1 MSNQIQ
7 QNRPQAHGEY
17 RPIEDY
23 GVIGNGHTVALISSS
38 GSIDWLCFHRFDSPS
53 LFARILDPG
62 RGGYWSVTTKGAF
75 ESSHRYQE
83 ETNILETTLRC
94 AGGTVVLL
102 DFMDIASIARLRRL
116 PAPGRIVRIA
126 ECTDGKVGVVS
137 RCQPRPNYARTHPEF
152 ALYGDQVTFGGYTLT
167 GPTAWQVDDADASLT
182 CRITLRAGETT
193 AFTLATE
200 DDATLPQRTPADA
213 LKVTT
218 DYWRKWSSAC
228 TYRGPYRD
236 IVIRNALTLKMMTYE
251 PSGAIVAAPTTSL
264 PETFGGE
271 RNWDYRFTWIRDA
284 SLTLYALLLAGYLDN
299 EQPFFDWLVRT
310 VKLKGT
316 GISILYPIIPEG
328 RIAET
333 VLDNFR
339 GYRDSR
345 PVRIGNQAAVQ
356 EQLDVYG
363 EVMGAIQFA
372 WRIGKYDPTPLWGTM
387 RQMLDWVTRHWH
399 DRDSGLWE
407 VRGGVRHFVYSKAM
421 MWFALDC
428 GIEIAEGMRLS
439 GDIKTWR
446 RERDLIHEEVL
457 DKGWSDD
464 LGAFK
469 QSYEDENL
477 DAANLRLPLINFVG
491 GDDPRML
498 STIDATLEHLVVDGL
513 CYRYIDAPEGVTG
526 KEGSFVVCT
535 TWLINALIRAGR
547 TGEAHRMFQNLL
559 ARASPLGLYAEE
571 IQPATGAHMGNFP
584 QSFSQIGII
593 NAAVSLAHA
602 GQVGTVSPHHAA
614 AADAAGH
621 GGGGKRTG

>member
-621 GGGGKRTG
+621 GGGGKHTG

>member
-94 AGGTVVLL
+94 AGGTVVLR

-621 GGGGKRTG
+621 GGGGKHTG

>member
-1 MSNQIQ
+1 
-7 QNRPQAHGEY
+7 
-17 RPIEDY
+17 
-23 GVIGNGHTVALISSS
+23 
-38 GSIDWLCFHRFDSPS
+38 
-53 LFARILDPG
+53 
-62 RGGYWSVTTKGAF
+62 
-75 ESSHRYQE
+75 
-83 ETNILETTLRC
+83 
-94 AGGTVVLL
+94 
-102 DFMDIASIARLRRL
+102 
-116 PAPGRIVRIA
+116 
-126 ECTDGKVGVVS
+126 
-137 RCQPRPNYARTHPEF
+137 
-152 ALYGDQVTFGGYTLT
+152 
-167 GPTAWQVDDADASLT
+167 
-182 CRITLRAGETT
+182 
-193 AFTLATE
+193 
-200 DDATLPQRTPADA
+200 
-213 LKVTT
+213 
-218 DYWRKWSSAC
+218 
-228 TYRGPYRD
+228 
-236 IVIRNALTLKMMTYE
+236 
-251 PSGAIVAAPTTSL
+251 
-264 PETFGGE
+264 
-271 RNWDYRFTWIRDA
+271 
-284 SLTLYALLLAGYLDN
+284 
-299 EQPFFDWLVRT
+299 
-310 VKLKGT
+310 
-316 GISILYPIIPEG
+316 
-328 RIAET
+328 
-333 VLDNFR
+333 
-339 GYRDSR
+339 
-345 PVRIGNQAAVQ
+345 
-356 EQLDVYG
+356 LDVYG

>member
-7 QNRPQAHGEY
+7 QNRPQTHDEY

-23 GVIGNGHTVALISSS
+23 GVIGNGHTVALIDSR

-62 RGGYWSVTTKGAF
+62 HGGYWSVTTKGAF

-94 AGGTVVLL
+94 PGGTVVVR

-126 ECTDGKVGVVS
+126 ECTDGRVGVVS
-137 RCQPRPNYARTHPEF
+137 RCLPRPNYARTSPEF
-152 ALYGDQVTFGGYTLT
+152 TLLGNQAMFGGYMLT
-167 GPTAWQVDDADASLT
+167 GPAAWQVDDADKSLT
-182 CRITLRAGETT
+182 CRATLRAGETA

-213 LKVTT
+213 LKVTA

-236 IVIRNALTLKMMTYE
+236 IVIRSALTLKMMTYE

-316 GISILYPIIPEG
+316 GISILYPIIPES
-328 RIAET
+328 RIAEM
-333 VLDNFR
+333 VLENFR

-345 PVRIGNQAAVQ
+345 PVRIGNRAAVQ

-407 VRGGVRHFVYSKAM
+407 VRGGVRHFIYSKAM

-428 GIEIAEGMRLS
+428 GIEIAEGMHLS

-457 DKGWSDD
+457 DRGWSDD

-477 DAANLRLPLINFVG
+477 DAANLRLPLINFIK

-547 TGEAHRMFQNLL
+547 TGEAHQLFQNLL

-571 IQPATGAHMGNFP
+571 IQPATGVHMGNFP

-602 GQVGTVSPHHAA
+602 GKVGKVSPHHAA